1 MDRPDTLIA
10 AIMDEDRLLRERL
23 DLSPRELREV
33 KGSGGTLSLKDT
45 LGHLAFWDSFAVQF
59 FNRKLDGVDE
69 GETRP
74 VNFEQRNREELQR
87 IRELPF
93 DEVYLLYRSA
103 TRNLISFLRNRWH
116 ELSAQQRRDIRLPLK
131 HRRHHRL
138 LLDSAL
144 PSYTSEDES
153 REAESEA

>member
-1 MDRPDTLIA
+1 MERPDTLIA
-10 AIMDEDRLLRERL
+10 AILEEDRLLRERL
-23 DLSPRELREV
+23 DLCPDQLREV

-59 FNRKLDGVDE
+59 FNRKLDGVDA
-69 GETRP
+69 GQTRR

-93 DEVYLLYRSA
+93 DEVFALYRTA

-116 ELSAQQRRDIRLPLK
+116 ELSVQQRRDIRLPLK

-144 PSYTSEDES
+144 PYYAREDES
-153 REAESEA
+153 REAEGEA